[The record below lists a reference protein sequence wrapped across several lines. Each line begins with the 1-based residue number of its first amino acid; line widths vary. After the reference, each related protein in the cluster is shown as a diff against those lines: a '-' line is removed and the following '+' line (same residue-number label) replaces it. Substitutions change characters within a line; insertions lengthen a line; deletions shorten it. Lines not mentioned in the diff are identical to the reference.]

1 MAHANMPARAR
12 AAFSALVLAM
22 STACSG
28 PAWASPADYV
38 LGPQDKL
45 RIKVYDWRNNTGE
58 AHEWTAL
65 TGEFSVGASGKI
77 DLPLAGEIVAAGRT
91 TSAVARDLGER
102 LQQKVGL
109 AQQPD
114 ASIEVVEYRPFYI
127 VGAVEKAGAY
137 PYRPDLT
144 VLQAVGIA
152 GGVARTQNTSELGY
166 ERQAMSDRGQLRMLV
181 AERVA
186 LLGRQARLDAEIS
199 NANEIVFSGEIAS
212 HQTNPQMVR
221 LVREEQL
228 LFTNGRNNLAMQ
240 IDNLNKTRDIL
251 QNEITALAAK
261 DVSVAHQLELTRKEF
276 DTISSLV
283 TKGLTVLPRQLA
295 VEQDIS
301 QYESSR
307 LDLQLAQLR
316 AKQDISRI
324 DRDILDLKDK
334 RRASALAES
343 RETQAKLMT
352 LDEQIKTAQSLA
364 EDTENHAPEMAA
376 EADQDRPSA
385 PILHGD
391 AGGRRHCEDRRGQGN
406 GCGPAGR
413 HIARVGTSGSASAQP
428 AALTAGSTRDLS
440 TGVGCEARHRPA
452 SIVAAG
458 ADANGQ
464 RVPMP
469 WTISTRSRTDH
480 CIRCLARANS
490 ANRGVHDSKIRS
502 ASIACQIGGGRRAV
516 FASVLPV
523 EHANSA
529 IQNR

>member
-1 MAHANMPARAR
+1 MAHAHMPARSR
-12 AAFSALVLAM
+12 AAFTALVLAM

-127 VGAVEKAGAY
+127 VGTVQKAGAY

-152 GGVARTQNTSELGY
+152 GGVPRTQDTSELGY

-199 NANEIVFSGEIAS
+199 NANEIVFSDEISS
-212 HQTNPQMVR
+212 HQTNPQIVR
-221 LVREEQL
+221 LIREEQL

-324 DRDILDLKDK
+324 DRDIIDLKDK

-343 RETQAKLMT
+343 RETQAKMMT
-352 LDEQIKTAQSLA
+352 LDEQIKTARSLA

-385 PILHGD
+385 PIFTVTRVVDG
-391 AGGRRHCEDRRGQGN
+391 
-406 GCGPAGR
+406 
-413 HIARVGTSGSASAQP
+413 IARTDEVKETDPVMPGDTLRVSGHRDQLLLSQQP
-428 AALTAGSTRDLS
+428 
-440 TGVGCEARHRPA
+440 
-452 SIVAAG
+452 
-458 ADANGQ
+458 
-464 RVPMP
+464 
-469 WTISTRSRTDH
+469 
-480 CIRCLARANS
+480 
-490 ANRGVHDSKIRS
+490 
-502 ASIACQIGGGRRAV
+502 
-516 FASVLPV
+516 
-523 EHANSA
+523 
-529 IQNR
+529 